1 MNGDKLMQLNAT
13 AMSGPEFLDAL
24 ADASAASGLDVNADI
39 FRIRAGE
46 WSRHLQM
53 LADLGAQLQDLRD
66 RLDHAR
72 RALATP

>member
-1 MNGDKLMQLNAT
+1 MQLNAT

-24 ADASAASGLDVNADI
+24 ADANAATGMDINADV
-39 FRIRAGE
+39 FRTRAHE
-46 WSRHLQM
+46 WARHLQM
-53 LADLGAQLQDLRD
+53 LADLGTQLQDLRD